1 MAPLSIKILKTS
13 TIFDVIWPTFRSR
26 DIFYVIFQS
35 GYLMY
40 DVCKMRVLIGEHVKL
55 FSAHAYVRKSHLN
68 HVTWLSPC
76 WSVVNTIVNG
86 NSREQV

>member
-1 MAPLSIKILKTS
+1 
-13 TIFDVIWPTFRSR
+13 
-26 DIFYVIFQS
+26 
-35 GYLMY
+35 MY